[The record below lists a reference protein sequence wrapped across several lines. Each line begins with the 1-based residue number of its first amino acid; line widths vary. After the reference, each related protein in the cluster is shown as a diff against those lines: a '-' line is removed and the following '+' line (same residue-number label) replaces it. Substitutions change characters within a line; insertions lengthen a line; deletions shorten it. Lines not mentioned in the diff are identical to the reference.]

1 MATEMPELRVL
12 PMQKTVTI
20 PVKLNVECQFQP
32 YDLKT
37 RLTVQGSYQYNGR
50 FHHAV
55 RAVDIE
61 TDGFKPNE
69 MQDLANLL
77 ARFVSRQLELD
88 F

>member
-1 MATEMPELRVL
+1 
-12 PMQKTVTI
+12 
-20 PVKLNVECQFQP
+20 
-32 YDLKT
+32 
-37 RLTVQGSYQYNGR
+37 
-50 FHHAV
+50 V

-88 F
+88 Y